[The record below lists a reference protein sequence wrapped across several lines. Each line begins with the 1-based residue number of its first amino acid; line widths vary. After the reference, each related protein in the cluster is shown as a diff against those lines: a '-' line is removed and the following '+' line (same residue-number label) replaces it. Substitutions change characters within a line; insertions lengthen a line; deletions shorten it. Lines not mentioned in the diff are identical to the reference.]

1 MRDTHDMLLS
11 PHDQLWLIL
20 GIGGVL
26 FGGILI
32 GAATTHLAQWWAQR
46 KDREALR
53 RAGR

>member
-1 MRDTHDMLLS
+1 MSAPRHATSLGDELS
-11 PHDQLWLIL
+11 NI
-20 GIGGVL
+20 GI
-26 FGGILI
+26 GILI